1 MPPSPAVQPSRS
13 PSAAPTSGYTTSA
26 QYCATGHG
34 EHGLGRGSFSDSH
47 AAPTAIFDRA
57 YFARRDPEGLRR
69 DVWHMLRDHQPAMPH
84 VNPPL
89 SPAEI
94 GQIVTYLNQK
104 ESP

>member
-1 MPPSPAVQPSRS
+1 
-13 PSAAPTSGYTTSA
+13 
-26 QYCATGHG
+26 
-34 EHGLGRGSFSDSH
+34 L
-47 AAPTAIFDRA
+47 
-57 YFARRDPEGLRR
+57 
-69 DVWHMLRDHQPAMPH
+69 LRDHQPAMPH